1 MYSPVHTS
9 FPSCA
14 WLHGETCAWCFT
26 LLWRCQIGIQF
37 LFVTLRC
44 EAKQEC
50 IRHVARPDRGTGLL
64 IFSFFFW
71 FRHQPLKSMFW
82 ADFTGICIFC
92 GQILVLQEGSFLA
105 SSSWNVFFLFPVQV
119 FFIILVLRVQGC
131 TSEAHFWCGF
141 LCLENKPYLSRPT
154 FY

>member
-14 WLHGETCAWCFT
+14 RLHGETCAWCFP

-50 IRHVARPDRGTGLL
+50 IRHVARPRYWFAD
-64 IFSFFFW
+64 FCFFFFFW
-71 FRHQPLKSMFW
+71 FSHQPLKSMFW
-82 ADFTGICIFC
+82 ADLTGICIVC
-92 GQILVLQEGSFLA
+92 RQILVLQEGSFLA
-105 SSSWNVFFLFPVQV
+105 CSSWNVFFLFPVQV
-119 FFIILVLRVQGC
+119 FFYYFSFEGPRMHIWS
-131 TSEAHFWCGF
+131 TF
-141 LCLENKPYLSRPT
+141 LMWVFVSRK
-154 FY
+154 